1 LAQRLCSVLQTA
13 INQME
18 MVQFRTDGSLKK
30 RVYGKLYQT
39 ETVKKPTR
47 VKSRDT
53 LKLTTLIKL

>member
-1 LAQRLCSVLQTA
+1 
-13 INQME
+13 ME